1 MAETLFPFDEM
12 NVLKAQIDAAE
23 ADPEGRRKRK
33 SYYIDE
39 VTDLFVMA
47 YVFGT
52 DEVNKELGTNV
63 EPNTEEMRAAIE
75 KRFDGKNYIDRLNE
89 YLENGTAY
97 DINRV
102 IETDTHRIYN
112 AAKFNGAVRGGA
124 IEKTWHCSMLPT
136 SRDTHIYL
144 DGVTVPIDAE
154 FYNYRGDRTMYP
166 CEWGI
171 PDQDCNCMCWVTFS
185 KS

>member
-23 ADPEGRRKRK
+23 SDPEGRKKRK

-52 DEVNKELGTNV
+52 DEVNWELGTNV
-63 EPNTEEMRAAIE
+63 EPNIDEMRAAIE

-89 YLENGTAY
+89 YLESGTAY

-124 IEKTWHCSMLPT
+124 TTKTWNTMLDPKV
-136 SRDTHIYL
+136 RVTHDPL
-144 DGVTVPIDAE
+144 EGVTIPIDSE
-154 FYNYRGDRTMYP
+154 FVAVTGDRAMYP
-166 CEWGI
+166 SGFGVPSLDI
-171 PDQDCNCMCWVTFS
+171 NCRCYLTFS
-185 KS
+185 K